1 MPEGDTLHRIA
12 RALGPALVGRAIDR
26 LEVHDAG
33 EIAELRG
40 RQVTRVE
47 ARGKHLLVH
56 IEGGWT
62 LRTHLG
68 MEGKVRKLHARE
80 RRPRASAVI
89 VSGNDAFVVI
99 HAYRAELVRTSALR
113 THPRLARLGPDL
125 LDEQPGI
132 DAAVRRASIPANAG
146 REIADLLLDQRVA
159 AGIGNVWKSEVLFER
174 RIHPRTLVGALTADR
189 LRELFETAA
198 RLMRA
203 NLGTRRRTSVPLS
216 RRRQPNSDRL
226 WVYGRAG
233 KRCHEC
239 GTPIERFLQGD
250 MARSTYLCP
259 RCQALPGTR

>member
-12 RALGPALVGRAIDR
+12 QALGPALAGRPIDR

-33 EIAELRG
+33 EIPELRG
-40 RQVTRVE
+40 RRVTRVE

-89 VSGNDAFVVI
+89 VSGDDAFVVV
-99 HAYRAELVRTSALR
+99 HAYRAELVRTTALR
-113 THPRLARLGPDL
+113 THPRLSRLGPDL
-125 LDEQPGI
+125 LEEPPDL
-132 DAAVRRASIPANAG
+132 DAAVRRARIAANAG
-146 REIADLLLDQRVA
+146 REIADVLLDQRVA
-159 AGIGNVWKSEVLFER
+159 AGIGNVWKSEVLFDR
-174 RIHPRTLVGALTADR
+174 RIHPRMLVGALNTDQ
-189 LRELFETAA
+189 LRELFGTAA

-203 NLGTRRRTSVPLS
+203 NLATRRRTSVPLS

-233 KRCHEC
+233 KPCHEC
-239 GTPIERFLQGD
+239 STPIQRFLQGD

-259 RCQALPGTR
+259 RCQALSGTR